1 MKFLNRADAVEAYKR
16 VVDRSLRELT
26 KMVERKN
33 SWSRQLGVQGWLKMV
48 GKSKAEHQALI
59 DFAPEE
65 LQNEYLSAEE
75 VVKAVKHF
83 DAVYPRL
90 RSSK

>member
-1 MKFLNRADAVEAYKR
+1 MKFLNRADAVEAYKK

-26 KMVERKN
+26 ERVVQKI
-33 SWSRQLGVQGWLKMV
+33 SWSRQLGVQGWVEMV
-48 GKSKAEHQALI
+48 GKKKAQHQALI

-83 DAVYPRL
+83 DR
-90 RSSK
+90 

>member
-1 MKFLNRADAVEAYKR
+1 MKFLNRADAVEAYKE

-26 KMVERKN
+26 ERVVQKN
-33 SWSRQLGVQGWLKMV
+33 SWSRQQGVQGWVRIV
-48 GKSKAEHQALI
+48 GYRKAQYQALI

-83 DAVYPRL
+83 DR
-90 RSSK
+90 

>member
-1 MKFLNRADAVEAYKR
+1 MKFLNRADAVEAYKK

-26 KMVERKN
+26 ERVVQKN
-33 SWSRQLGVQGWLKMV
+33 SWSRQLGVQGWVEIV
-48 GKSKAEHQALI
+48 GKKKAQHQALI

-83 DAVYPRL
+83 DR
-90 RSSK
+90 